1 MMNYYQKMVQTQ
13 DLVIEMLNDLSPE
26 TVTNTFL

>member
-26 TVTNTFL
+26 TVTNIFL